1 VSAFGTGAFIGGTPE
16 GRAPKLLYND
26 KAGFDMAGAH
36 PVPDHAGLADCVG
49 VPEMRLRT
57 QWQDLAAVANPESR
71 VADIEQFCLE
81 RSNVAFE
88 LKMYVTRGGPPG
100 FTSPFD
106 R

>member
-1 VSAFGTGAFIGGTPE
+1 
-16 GRAPKLLYND
+16 
-26 KAGFDMAGAH
+26 
-36 PVPDHAGLADCVG
+36 
-49 VPEMRLRT
+49 MRLRT

-88 LKMYVTRGGPPG
+88 LKMYFTRGGPPG
-100 FTSPFD
+100 FTSALD